1 MHGTSL
7 VDTVSYCA
15 CVVARILAGDTVGS
29 VVLLNMLSNA
39 EETPNGVPE
48 YMGRVSDLCSSV
60 IACTWVLLLFAGL
73 LHLRRVTEFHFAIN
87 YCAIDLLKMVD
98 VS

>member
-1 MHGTSL
+1 M
-7 VDTVSYCA
+7 
-15 CVVARILAGDTVGS
+15 ARILAGDLVGS

-73 LHLRRVTEFHFAIN
+73 LHFDV
-87 YCAIDLLKMVD
+87 LLSSTSLSIIVQ
-98 VS
+98 SIC